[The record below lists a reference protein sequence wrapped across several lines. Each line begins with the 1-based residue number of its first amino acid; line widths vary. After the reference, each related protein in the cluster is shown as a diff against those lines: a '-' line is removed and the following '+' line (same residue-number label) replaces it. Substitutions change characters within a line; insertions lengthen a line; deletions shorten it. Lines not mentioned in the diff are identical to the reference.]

1 MYFFTK
7 SYLKNNR
14 NHKTSFI
21 VQLVDLLA
29 FFTFPAETVFL
40 RHQTKCY
47 KHNNLREKHTK
58 TSVSNKG

>member
-7 SYLKNNR
+7 IYLKNNR
-14 NHKTSFI
+14 NQTSFI
-21 VQLVDLLA
+21 VQPVDLLA